1 MKVAPMASIFRP
13 NLDSRFATMLFC
25 AAVSISALAPR
36 AVGQQGYGS
45 YYGQQVRQTTGGLPP
60 SPNKFL
66 YDKYFYNRP
75 TVSPYINLDMGDTDS
90 GTAYQSYVR
99 PQQQMRQQQRY
110 NQAMYIDARK
120 KEGRVGDTRLPGA
133 MGGGNVILKPAQKRP
148 QSTTGAYQ
156 NHWYGSWN
164 K

>member
-1 MKVAPMASIFRP
+1 MPSILQRF
-13 NLDSRFATMLFC
+13 LVTRFA
-25 AAVSISALAPR
+25 AVPALAALAILALARP
-36 AVGQQGYGS
+36 AAGQQGYGS
-45 YYGQQVRQTTGGLPP
+45 YYGQQVRTTSGGLPP
-60 SPNKFL
+60 TPNKYL

-75 TVSPYINLDMGDTDS
+75 TVSPYINLDIGDTDS

-120 KEGRVGDTRLPGA
+120 KEGRVGDTRFPGA
-133 MGGGNVILKPAQKRP
+133 MNGGTAIMKPAMKSPR
-148 QSTTGAYQ
+148 STTGAYY
-156 NHWYGSWN
+156 NHWYGGWA